1 MMFLVRE
8 YTKVQQEEQSK
19 GIGLEES
26 RTRAIRRLTSEE
38 TKEDLGPV
46 DVHKFADTITEALRW
61 QSLVS
66 AVGVPEIFLIDYDDE
81 DTDAWG
87 DIPVPDIVSV
97 NDKEWPFL
105 LSTLLSP
112 TLGLKETCLRLSGV
126 VDMIE
131 RLRVTEELGSRES
144 LIRNIEQRIEHVLGS
159 WKDLPGYL
167 SQDED
172 DYNSTDSD

>member
-1 MMFLVRE
+1 MILLVRE
-8 YTKVQQEEQSK
+8 YTRVQQEELSK

-26 RTRAIRRLTSEE
+26 RTRAIRRITSEE
-38 TKEDLGPV
+38 TMEDLGPV
-46 DVHKFADTITEALRW
+46 DVHESADTISEALRW
-61 QSLVS
+61 QSLVD
-66 AVGVPEIFLIDYDDE
+66 AVGVPEIFLVDYDDE
-81 DTDAWG
+81 DTDVWG
-87 DIPVPDIVSV
+87 DIPLPNIASVS
-97 NDKEWPFL
+97 DKEWPFL

-131 RLRVTEELGSRES
+131 RLRGTEELGSRKS

-172 DYNSTDSD
+172 DYNTTDSD